1 MIVLVVDA
9 VLLTLLLRHLVARVD
24 SREVDVLF
32 LFHSKIMIYAG
43 TKRLKHVTINELIN
57 PTLLLLLEVVP
68 QCVRSL
74 NPAIR
79 VEGAVVNVVVLDA
92 VDGVAGVL
100 KGDKEIK

>member
-1 MIVLVVDA
+1 M
-9 VLLTLLLRHLVARVD
+9 
-24 SREVDVLF
+24 
-32 LFHSKIMIYAG
+32 
-43 TKRLKHVTINELIN
+43 KHVTINELIG